1 MAAPVRYLSGRQQQ
15 QKIGIEGSTQNEK
28 VLEVVGRV
36 GIGTTIFEP
45 DSELEVRGDVIVSG
59 IITAGSIEVSS
70 GEVSFDDVNVSGAST
85 FTGAADFNGDID
97 VDGHTELDDLNV
109 SGFST
114 FSNHV
119 TLTDNKHLKF
129 GAGDDLEIYHNSIT
143 NESVISESGGGN
155 FLISGTNLHLQSTI
169 GEDYFVGTANGSV
182 ELYYD
187 NSKKF
192 ETTGIGVTITGE
204 TDINGD
210 LNVSGVSTFTGAI
223 DANGNL
229 DVDGHTELDNLNVSG
244 VSTFTGTA
252 DFNGDLDVDG
262 HTELDDLNVSGVST
276 FTGAADFNGNV
287 DIDGH
292 TELDDLNVSG
302 VGTIG
307 GIKFKSIGSDDA
319 EIDLVGSNTLFIR
332 AGGVTSGKVRI
343 QGHTA
348 YDNIICNAVNGPG
361 TTELHFA
368 TSGGTGGKKLE
379 TLGAGVSVYG
389 TTETQQLTVSG
400 VSTFVG
406 VATFSTNDVY
416 VAQRLFVGGVEVGG
430 STNTFAGIN
439 TFTDTTDNTLG
450 DSNTGAVQINGG
462 LGVDKNVSVG
472 AGLSVGEGITVAGLS
487 TFVGLS
493 TFSNGDVFIA
503 QRLFVGGL
511 EVEGGAGENVFS
523 GISTFTN
530 QTDNV
535 LGNSDTG
542 ATHFNG
548 GIGIDKNATVGAGL
562 SVVAGFEVGGVSTF
576 TGNIDANGNL
586 DVDGH
591 TELDDVNVSGAITAT
606 TFTGNLAGT
615 VNTTAQ
621 PNITSLGTLTG
632 LDVNGH
638 SELDN
643 VNASGISSATAFANF
658 DYLQAPFGS
667 TVNLSVVVGSKDSTH
682 RYNGTG
688 SGSAYIINGVQSPFL
703 TLTPGR
709 TYRFNL
715 SSSDQSS
722 HPFRFYLEADKT
734 TQYTTNVTTASTYT
748 EITITDETPV
758 VLHYQCSAHGYM
770 GNAVQ
775 TNSNVV
781 NTNYAATLRDSLTV
795 SGNINAN
802 GNIVGD
808 NSTNI
813 TGIAGVTASTL
824 SGTLQ
829 TAAQTNI
836 TSVGTLGSLTVSG
849 DINANGNIVGDNSTN
864 ITGIAGV
871 TATSLNI
878 TNKLTT
884 TGIGISVANSGLRT
898 AYIEGPEEIWIDP
911 HPAGAGATSGSVR
924 IRGDLYVDGTE
935 FIVDVDKI
943 ELGDFNIGIASTVP
957 TNALLDG
964 AGLGIGAESIRK
976 TITWNNATSAL
987 MSSENWN
994 LASGKH
1000 YEIAGTDVLTS
1011 TTLGSGVV
1019 NSSLTSVGTLIGLD
1033 VNGHT
1038 ELDNVNVS
1046 GVSTFGGNIDLNA
1059 ALDVSGNI
1067 TGSGDLTLT
1076 DTDAG
1081 SAAGPEL
1088 KLYRN
1093 SASPADADYLG
1104 QIKFAGESD
1113 TGVERNYAKITGKI
1127 LDASNGTEDG
1137 IIEFAHIKAG
1147 SQTITGRFRSDSL
1160 QLLNGTALS
1169 VDGDITATSD
1179 INANGN
1185 IVGDNST
1192 NISGINQVTATTFSG
1207 NATSATTAT
1216 NLAGG
1221 DAGDIP
1227 YQSANGTTT
1236 FVDASGAGTNQ
1247 VLLWSGSAPVW
1258 ANVSAGAG
1266 ALSGISIQEE
1276 GSVVGT
1282 SNSITTLNFVGDNVT
1297 ATASGNNTAIIT
1309 LSGTPTFSSLNVTG
1323 ISTIPSVT
1331 GPTTFT
1337 GGDVNVGTA
1346 VTIDPTSGIISAT
1359 AFYGSGENLTDL
1371 INQRIEGLQVLDEGT
1386 PVGTGFTFAGLD
1398 FVGPG
1403 VTVTSTGIGTT
1414 ATITIPGFAP
1424 DAQENLVAGTNAGAN
1439 LDGTGCCNI
1448 FFGKSAGNGAT
1459 SADGNIVMG
1468 CCAASGVLTG
1478 GCNISLGVVAG
1489 KCLTSGYQN
1498 VFIGRQAGQYS
1509 TTTGNNVFIGDNTA
1523 KRNDG
1528 NYNIAFGNSALI
1540 GSSTV
1545 SNNTGD
1551 HNIAMGHYA
1560 GLCISSGE
1568 NNVFLG
1574 REAGRYITTGGLN
1587 VAIGKGAGKKITSGP
1602 DNVFIGQYTGGAGG
1616 SAVSGG
1622 CNIAIGRA
1630 AGNQLTSGCY
1640 NVYFGEEAGYQN
1652 QIGLHQIFIGCG
1664 AGGRNRGDLNI
1675 FLGRGAGRGS
1685 STPGNN
1691 TGDSN
1696 IGIGCGAGFELTTG
1710 CYNIFLGNAAGC
1722 NATNCNSNTFIG
1734 NEAGRCSDGGYN
1746 VYFGYR
1752 AGKGSATVSDNTGG
1766 NNIAMA
1772 ADAGCGLT
1780 SGAGNVF
1787 LGVNSGCLT
1796 TSGNYNV
1803 FLGWNAGNT
1812 NTSGCNNIAIGCN
1825 VELPSATGNNQ
1836 LAIGQNTDRWIA
1848 GDSSFNV
1855 TVSTASTF
1863 SSSGINVVGVV
1874 TATDFN
1880 STSDARLK
1888 TNVQVIP
1895 NPLDKIVRID
1905 GVSFNWIKDNK
1916 PSMGV
1921 IADNIQEVLPE
1932 LVSDTDPKT
1941 VNYNGLIG
1949 LLIEVVKDQQT
1960 QINSLNERL
1969 SQLE

>member
-1 MAAPVRYLSGRQQQ
+1 M
-15 QKIGIEGSTQNEK
+15 
-28 VLEVVGRV
+28 
-36 GIGTTIFEP
+36 
-45 DSELEVRGDVIVSG
+45 
-59 IITAGSIEVSS
+59 
-70 GEVSFDDVNVSGAST
+70 
-85 FTGAADFNGDID
+85 
-97 VDGHTELDDLNV
+97 
-109 SGFST
+109 
-114 FSNHV
+114 
-119 TLTDNKHLKF
+119 
-129 GAGDDLEIYHNSIT
+129 
-143 NESVISESGGGN
+143 
-155 FLISGTNLHLQSTI
+155 
-169 GEDYFVGTANGSV
+169 
-182 ELYYD
+182 
-187 NSKKF
+187 
-192 ETTGIGVTITGE
+192 
-204 TDINGD
+204 
-210 LNVSGVSTFTGAI
+210 
-223 DANGNL
+223 
-229 DVDGHTELDNLNVSG
+229 
-244 VSTFTGTA
+244 
-252 DFNGDLDVDG
+252 
-262 HTELDDLNVSGVST
+262 
-276 FTGAADFNGNV
+276 
-287 DIDGH
+287 
-292 TELDDLNVSG
+292 
-302 VGTIG
+302 
-307 GIKFKSIGSDDA
+307 
-319 EIDLVGSNTLFIR
+319 
-332 AGGVTSGKVRI
+332 
-343 QGHTA
+343 
-348 YDNIICNAVNGPG
+348 
-361 TTELHFA
+361 
-368 TSGGTGGKKLE
+368 
-379 TLGAGVSVYG
+379 
-389 TTETQQLTVSG
+389 
-400 VSTFVG
+400 
-406 VATFSTNDVY
+406 
-416 VAQRLFVGGVEVGG
+416 
-430 STNTFAGIN
+430 
-439 TFTDTTDNTLG
+439 
-450 DSNTGAVQINGG
+450 
-462 LGVDKNVSVG
+462 
-472 AGLSVGEGITVAGLS
+472 
-487 TFVGLS
+487 
-493 TFSNGDVFIA
+493 
-503 QRLFVGGL
+503 

-548 GIGIDKNATVGAGL
+548 GIGIDKNATVGAGF

-576 TGNIDANGNL
+576 TGTIDANGNL

-813 TGIAGVTASTL
+813 TGIAGVTA
-824 SGTLQ
+824 
-829 TAAQTNI
+829 
-836 TSVGTLGSLTVSG
+836 
-849 DINANGNIVGDNSTN
+849 
-864 ITGIAGV
+864 
-871 TATSLNI
+871 TSLNI

-884 TGIGISVANSGLRT
+884 TGSGISVANSGLRT

-1169 VDGDITATSD
+1169 VDGDITTTSD

-1221 DAGDIP
+1221 DTGDIP
-1227 YQSANGTTT
+1227 YQSSNGTTT
-1236 FVDASGAGTNQ
+1236 FVDASGAANNQ
-1247 VLLWSGSAPVW
+1247 DLLWSGSAPVW

-1309 LSGTPTFSSLNVTG
+1309 LSGTPTFSSLTVTG

-1424 DAQENLVAGTNAGAN
+1424 DAQENLVAGTNAGAT
-1439 LDGTGCCNI
+1439 LM
-1448 FFGKSAGNGAT
+1448 
-1459 SADGNIVMG
+1459 VQ
-1468 CCAASGVLTG
+1468 
-1478 GCNISLGVVAG
+1478 VV
-1489 KCLTSGYQN
+1489 
-1498 VFIGRQAGQYS
+1498 V
-1509 TTTGNNVFIGDNTA
+1509 
-1523 KRNDG
+1523 
-1528 NYNIAFGNSALI
+1528 
-1540 GSSTV
+1540 
-1545 SNNTGD
+1545 
-1551 HNIAMGHYA
+1551 
-1560 GLCISSGE
+1560 
-1568 NNVFLG
+1568 
-1574 REAGRYITTGGLN
+1574 
-1587 VAIGKGAGKKITSGP
+1587 
-1602 DNVFIGQYTGGAGG
+1602 
-1616 SAVSGG
+1616 
-1622 CNIAIGRA
+1622 
-1630 AGNQLTSGCY
+1630 
-1640 NVYFGEEAGYQN
+1640 
-1652 QIGLHQIFIGCG
+1652 
-1664 AGGRNRGDLNI
+1664 
-1675 FLGRGAGRGS
+1675 
-1685 STPGNN
+1685 
-1691 TGDSN
+1691 
-1696 IGIGCGAGFELTTG
+1696 
-1710 CYNIFLGNAAGC
+1710 
-1722 NATNCNSNTFIG
+1722 
-1734 NEAGRCSDGGYN
+1734 
-1746 VYFGYR
+1746 
-1752 AGKGSATVSDNTGG
+1752 
-1766 NNIAMA
+1766 
-1772 ADAGCGLT
+1772 
-1780 SGAGNVF
+1780 
-1787 LGVNSGCLT
+1787 
-1796 TSGNYNV
+1796 
-1803 FLGWNAGNT
+1803 
-1812 NTSGCNNIAIGCN
+1812 
-1825 VELPSATGNNQ
+1825 
-1836 LAIGQNTDRWIA
+1836 
-1848 GDSSFNV
+1848 
-1855 TVSTASTF
+1855 TF
-1863 SSSGINVVGVV
+1863 SLVNLLVMV
-1874 TATDFN
+1874 
-1880 STSDARLK
+1880 LL
-1888 TNVQVIP
+1888 VQMVI
-1895 NPLDKIVRID
+1895 L
-1905 GVSFNWIKDNK
+1905 
-1916 PSMGV
+1916 
-1921 IADNIQEVLPE
+1921 
-1932 LVSDTDPKT
+1932 
-1941 VNYNGLIG
+1941 
-1949 LLIEVVKDQQT
+1949 
-1960 QINSLNERL
+1960 
-1969 SQLE
+1969 

>member
-1 MAAPVRYLSGRQQQ
+1 M
-15 QKIGIEGSTQNEK
+15 
-28 VLEVVGRV
+28 
-36 GIGTTIFEP
+36 
-45 DSELEVRGDVIVSG
+45 
-59 IITAGSIEVSS
+59 
-70 GEVSFDDVNVSGAST
+70 
-85 FTGAADFNGDID
+85 
-97 VDGHTELDDLNV
+97 
-109 SGFST
+109 
-114 FSNHV
+114 
-119 TLTDNKHLKF
+119 
-129 GAGDDLEIYHNSIT
+129 
-143 NESVISESGGGN
+143 
-155 FLISGTNLHLQSTI
+155 
-169 GEDYFVGTANGSV
+169 
-182 ELYYD
+182 
-187 NSKKF
+187 
-192 ETTGIGVTITGE
+192 
-204 TDINGD
+204 
-210 LNVSGVSTFTGAI
+210 
-223 DANGNL
+223 
-229 DVDGHTELDNLNVSG
+229 
-244 VSTFTGTA
+244 
-252 DFNGDLDVDG
+252 
-262 HTELDDLNVSGVST
+262 
-276 FTGAADFNGNV
+276 
-287 DIDGH
+287 
-292 TELDDLNVSG
+292 
-302 VGTIG
+302 
-307 GIKFKSIGSDDA
+307 
-319 EIDLVGSNTLFIR
+319 
-332 AGGVTSGKVRI
+332 
-343 QGHTA
+343 
-348 YDNIICNAVNGPG
+348 
-361 TTELHFA
+361 
-368 TSGGTGGKKLE
+368 
-379 TLGAGVSVYG
+379 
-389 TTETQQLTVSG
+389 
-400 VSTFVG
+400 
-406 VATFSTNDVY
+406 
-416 VAQRLFVGGVEVGG
+416 AQRLFVGGVEVGG
-430 STNTFAGIN
+430 DTNTFAGIN

-472 AGLSVGEGITVAGLS
+472 AGLSVSEGITVAGLS

-493 TFSNGDVFIA
+493 TFSNGDVYVA

-511 EVEGGAGENVFS
+511 EVEGGAGENIFS

-591 TELDDVNVSGAITAT
+591 TELD
-606 TFTGNLAGT
+606 
-615 VNTTAQ
+615 
-621 PNITSLGTLTG
+621 
-632 LDVNGH
+632 
-638 SELDN
+638 N
-643 VNASGISSATAFANF
+643 VNASGISSATTFANF

-734 TQYTTNVTTASTYT
+734 TEYTTNVTTAATYT

-795 SGNINAN
+795 SGDINAN

-813 TGIAGVTASTL
+813 SGINGVTASTL

-864 ITGIAGV
+864 ITGIDGV

-957 TNALLDG
+957 TNTLLDG

-1000 YEIAGTDVLTS
+1000 YEINGTDVLTS

-1019 NSSLTSVGTLIGLD
+1019 NSSLTSVGTLTGLD

-1038 ELDNVNVS
+1038 ELDNLNVS
-1046 GVSTFGGNIDLNA
+1046 GIATFGSNA
-1059 ALDVSGNI
+1059 TITSLITTNVATLQGGFNASGNSSI
-1067 TGSGDLTLT
+1067 VGDLTLQ
-1076 DTDAG
+1076 DVDSG

-1093 SASPADADYLG
+1093 SSSPADADYLG

-1221 DAGDIP
+1221 DTGDIP
-1227 YQSANGTTT
+1227 YQSSNGTTT
-1236 FVDASGAGTNQ
+1236 FVDASGAANNQ

-1309 LSGTPTFSSLNVTG
+1309 LSGTPTFSALNVTG

-1424 DAQENLVAGTNAGAN
+1424 DSQENLYAGTGAGAAS
-1439 LDGTGCCNI
+1439 DADTCFNI
-1448 FFGKSAGNGAT
+1448 AF
-1459 SADGNIVMG
+1459 
-1468 CCAASGVLTG
+1468 
-1478 GCNISLGVVAG
+1478 GCNAANDLNSGDHNVFLGYKAG
-1489 KCLTSGYQN
+1489 AEVTKGSAN
-1498 VFIGRQAGQYS
+1498 VFIGKETGS
-1509 TTTGNNVFIGDNTA
+1509 DGVTTGNN
-1523 KRNDG
+1523 
-1528 NYNIAFGNSALI
+1528 
-1540 GSSTV
+1540 
-1545 SNNTGD
+1545 
-1551 HNIAMGHYA
+1551 NIAMG
-1560 GLCISSGE
+1560 CRSGCD
-1568 NNVFLG
+1568 L
-1574 REAGRYITTGGLN
+1574 TGGGGNLLLGYRTGMLLTN
-1587 VAIGKGAGKKITSGP
+1587 QGYNVLLGYSAGEQHDGSDAVAIGRYAGQ
-1602 DNVFIGQYTGGAGG
+1602 F
-1616 SAVSGG
+1616 
-1622 CNIAIGRA
+1622 
-1630 AGNQLTSGCY
+1630 
-1640 NVYFGEEAGYQN
+1640 
-1652 QIGLHQIFIGCG
+1652 
-1664 AGGRNRGDLNI
+1664 
-1675 FLGRGAGRGS
+1675 
-1685 STPGNN
+1685 
-1691 TGDSN
+1691 
-1696 IGIGCGAGFELTTG
+1696 
-1710 CYNIFLGNAAGC
+1710 
-1722 NATNCNSNTFIG
+1722 
-1734 NEAGRCSDGGYN
+1734 
-1746 VYFGYR
+1746 
-1752 AGKGSATVSDNTGG
+1752 
-1766 NNIAMA
+1766 
-1772 ADAGCGLT
+1772 
-1780 SGAGNVF
+1780 
-1787 LGVNSGCLT
+1787 
-1796 TSGNYNV
+1796 
-1803 FLGWNAGNT
+1803 
-1812 NTSGCNNIAIGCN
+1812 
-1825 VELPSATGNNQ
+1825 
-1836 LAIGQNTDRWIA
+1836 
-1848 GDSSFNV
+1848 
-1855 TVSTASTF
+1855 
-1863 SSSGINVVGVV
+1863 GINSYSIYIGKMQLHMVAMGE
-1874 TATDFN
+1874 
-1880 STSDARLK
+1880 
-1888 TNVQVIP
+1888 
-1895 NPLDKIVRID
+1895 KI
-1905 GVSFNWIKDNK
+1905 
-1916 PSMGV
+1916 
-1921 IADNIQEVLPE
+1921 
-1932 LVSDTDPKT
+1932 
-1941 VNYNGLIG
+1941 
-1949 LLIEVVKDQQT
+1949 
-1960 QINSLNERL
+1960 
-1969 SQLE
+1969 SQ